1 MWLDD
6 RAARKLIQLLF
17 YATRGGPTRLEI
29 VKMLMKRPMNA
40 NEIAKSLGLDYKTV
54 RHHLEVLTRHG
65 LLEKVGE
72 GYGCVYVPSPLLRRY
87 WSLLGP

>member
-1 MWLDD
+1 MAFRHDLWLDD
-6 RAARKLIQLLF
+6 RAARKLFQFLF

-29 VKMLMKRPMNA
+29 VKILMKKPMNA

-65 LLEKVGE
+65 VLERLGE
-72 GYGCVYVPSPLLRRY
+72 GYGSVYVPSQLIKK
-87 WSLLGP
+87 